1 MNSILRLD
9 GISKSF
15 DSPSGGGSLEILR
28 DINLEIRE
36 GESLSITGR
45 SGSGKSTLLYIASL
59 IEKPTQGR
67 VFYDGQDA
75 TAWDDR
81 RLATLRRERMGF
93 VFQNSL
99 LLEDFSALENVML
112 VLLNRGFAKDDARRK
127 AVDMLT
133 AMGLGD
139 RLDHRPMMLSGG
151 ERQRVA
157 IARALAISPRIIF
170 ADEPTGSLD
179 EKSADIVED
188 MLLDAARS
196 TGAALVYVTHN
207 SAFASRADRTLLLS
221 EGRLSDV

>member
-28 DINLEIRE
+28 DIDLEIRE

-81 RLATLRRERMGF
+81 RLAALRRERMGF

-112 VLLNRGFAKDDARRK
+112 VLLNRGFSKDDARRK

-133 AMGLGD
+133 SMGLGD

-157 IARALAISPRIIF
+157 IARAVCPGPAILF

-179 EKSADIVED
+179 EESQSMVED
-188 MLLDAARS
+188 LLFSLVGERGIALML
-196 TGAALVYVTHN
+196 VTHD
-207 SAFASRADRTLLLS
+207 SAFAGRCSRVLTLSHKEL
-221 EGRLSDV
+221 RC

>member
-45 SGSGKSTLLYIASL
+45 CGSGKSTQRYLASL

-157 IARALAISPRIIF
+157 IARAVCPGPAILF

-179 EKSADIVED
+179 EESQSMVED
-188 MLLDAARS
+188 LLFSLVRERGIALML
-196 TGAALVYVTHN
+196 VTHD
-207 SAFASRADRTLLLS
+207 SAFAGRCSRVLTLSHKEL
-221 EGRLSDV
+221 RC

>member
-157 IARALAISPRIIF
+157 IARAVCPGPAILL

-179 EKSADIVED
+179 EESQSMVED
-188 MLLDAARS
+188 LLFSLVRERGIALML
-196 TGAALVYVTHN
+196 VTHD
-207 SAFASRADRTLLLS
+207 SAFAGRCSRVLTLSHKEL
-221 EGRLSDV
+221 RC

>member
-15 DSPSGGGSLEILR
+15 DNPSGGGSLEILR
-28 DINLEIRE
+28 DINLEISE

-157 IARALAISPRIIF
+157 IARAVCPGPAILF

-179 EKSADIVED
+179 EESQSMVED
-188 MLLDAARS
+188 LLFSLVRERGIALML
-196 TGAALVYVTHN
+196 VTHD
-207 SAFASRADRTLLLS
+207 SAFAGRCSRVLTLSHKEL
-221 EGRLSDV
+221 RC

>member
-1 MNSILRLD
+1 MNSILRLE

-133 AMGLGD
+133 AMGLGN

-157 IARALAISPRIIF
+157 IARAVCPGPAILF

-179 EKSADIVED
+179 EESQSMVED
-188 MLLDAARS
+188 LLFSLVRERGIALML
-196 TGAALVYVTHN
+196 VTHD
-207 SAFASRADRTLLLS
+207 SAFAGRCSRVLTLSHKEL
-221 EGRLSDV
+221 RC

>member
-28 DINLEIRE
+28 DIDLEIRE

-59 IEKPTQGR
+59 IEKPTKGR

-81 RLATLRRERMGF
+81 RLAALRRERMGF

-133 AMGLGD
+133 SMGLGD

-157 IARALAISPRIIF
+157 IARAVCPGPAILF

-179 EKSADIVED
+179 EESQSMVED
-188 MLLDAARS
+188 LLFSLVGERGIALML
-196 TGAALVYVTHN
+196 VTHD
-207 SAFASRADRTLLLS
+207 SAFAGRCSRVLTLSHKGL
-221 EGRLSDV
+221 RC

>member
-81 RLATLRRERMGF
+81 DSSSRTACCWRTSAHLRT
-93 VFQNSL
+93 SCL
-99 LLEDFSALENVML
+99 CC
-112 VLLNRGFAKDDARRK
+112 
-127 AVDMLT
+127 
-133 AMGLGD
+133 
-139 RLDHRPMMLSGG
+139 
-151 ERQRVA
+151 
-157 IARALAISPRIIF
+157 
-170 ADEPTGSLD
+170 
-179 EKSADIVED
+179 
-188 MLLDAARS
+188 
-196 TGAALVYVTHN
+196 
-207 SAFASRADRTLLLS
+207 
-221 EGRLSDV
+221 

>member
-28 DINLEIRE
+28 DINLEISE

-157 IARALAISPRIIF
+157 IARAVCPGPAILF

-179 EKSADIVED
+179 EESQSMVED
-188 MLLDAARS
+188 LLFSLVRERGIALML
-196 TGAALVYVTHN
+196 VTHD
-207 SAFASRADRTLLLS
+207 SAFAGRCSRVLTLSHKEL
-221 EGRLSDV
+221 RC

>member
-28 DINLEIRE
+28 DIDLEIRE

-157 IARALAISPRIIF
+157 IARAVCPGPAILF

-179 EKSADIVED
+179 EESQSMVED
-188 MLLDAARS
+188 LLFSLVRERGIALML
-196 TGAALVYVTHN
+196 VTHD
-207 SAFASRADRTLLLS
+207 SAFAGRCSRVLTLSHKEL
-221 EGRLSDV
+221 RC

>member
-28 DINLEIRE
+28 DIDLEIRE

-81 RLATLRRERMGF
+81 RLAALRRERMGF

-133 AMGLGD
+133 SMGLGD

-157 IARALAISPRIIF
+157 IARAVCPGPAILF

-179 EKSADIVED
+179 EESQSMVED
-188 MLLDAARS
+188 LLFSLVGERGIALML
-196 TGAALVYVTHN
+196 VTHD
-207 SAFASRADRTLLLS
+207 SAFAGRCSRVLTLS
-221 EGRLSDV
+221 HKGVRC